1 MESMGRRLPA
11 LYVVTVAALAAAS
24 FDDPA
29 AQLAWFP
36 EGLMLVLLLP
46 GLVPMLPVVYLGGA
60 FFWSLTEVGDG
71 GPMWPV
77 TTLFV
82 LLFGTVALV
91 NVVLLRQVA
100 RWWAGKGT
108 P

>member
-1 MESMGRRLPA
+1 MSRTGRLIPA
-11 LYVVTVAALAAAS
+11 LYVVTVGALAATS
-24 FDDPA
+24 FDDPSA
-29 AQLAWFP
+29 TLTWFP

-60 FFWSLTEVGDG
+60 FTWSLTEIGDG

-82 LLFGTVALV
+82 LLFCAVALV
-91 NVVLLRQVA
+91 NVVLVRRVA
-100 RWWAGKGT
+100 RWWTRKGT